1 MSDRSGHVHPGDKI
15 LAINGQDIS
24 TSGQDF
30 VSSLLQVS
38 TRYNGYIKFY
48 CTY

>member
-1 MSDRSGHVHPGDKI
+1 MSDRSGRVHPGDKI

-38 TRYNGYIKFY
+38 TRYNDYIKFY